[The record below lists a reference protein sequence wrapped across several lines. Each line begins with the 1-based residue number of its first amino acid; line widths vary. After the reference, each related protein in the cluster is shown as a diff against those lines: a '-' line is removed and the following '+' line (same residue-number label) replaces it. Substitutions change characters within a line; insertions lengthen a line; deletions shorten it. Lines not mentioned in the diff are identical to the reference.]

1 MHLKNPKARQK
12 VIEMMLDLDLIDC
25 WREDHMEDR
34 KYTWLKKNVDKQ
46 ARLDYLFFSNTI
58 NSKVDKIY
66 CSVIELIILIYFV
79 VWYEI

>member
-1 MHLKNPKARQK
+1 
-12 VIEMMLDLDLIDC
+12 
-25 WREDHMEDR
+25 MEDR